1 MVVTA
6 AETALERDLSTRIM
20 RGGRAPVTR
29 GLSPGETLVRQGEP
43 DDSVLL
49 LLDGVVTVDVDGT
62 AMPELGP
69 GAVIGERAVLEGGR
83 RTATLTAATPVRV
96 AEAAADAVDRDAHAR
111 LAALHHHEDTR
122 SA

>member
-1 MVVTA
+1 MVTA

-20 RGGRAPVTR
+20 RGGRAPVIR